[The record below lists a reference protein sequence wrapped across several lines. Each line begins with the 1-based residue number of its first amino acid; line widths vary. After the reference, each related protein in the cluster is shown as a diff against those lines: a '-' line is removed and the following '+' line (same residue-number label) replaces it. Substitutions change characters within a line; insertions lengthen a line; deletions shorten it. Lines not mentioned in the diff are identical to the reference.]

1 MNAIVT
7 ITDGLAVT
15 TTLAIAEGTGVEH
28 KAVIQLVRTYLTD
41 LGEFGRV
48 TFEMRPFETAGGMQR
63 REVAILN
70 EQQSTLLL
78 TYMRNSEIVRSFK
91 KRLVRE
97 FWQMAEKLR
106 GQPASDP
113 MAVLSDPA
121 AMRGLLLNYTEKV
134 IALEEKVA
142 EQAPKVAFAKQ
153 VEVAPDAIDIAKAA
167 KLLGTGR
174 TRLMAF
180 LREIRWINRYNQ
192 PYQDKIE
199 AGLLDTKLGK
209 WEHPDH
215 GLQQSVTTLVTG
227 KGLVKLQ
234 KLWDERQQT
243 IKAAGMMSVASRDH
257 GSIGSQPE
265 SQHV

>member
-1 MNAIVT
+1 MNALVT

-15 TTLAIAEGTGVEH
+15 TTLAIAEGTGVAH

-48 TFEMRPFETAGGMQR
+48 AFEMRPFETAGGMQR
-63 REVAILN
+63 REVAALN

-134 IALEEKVA
+134 LALEEKVA
-142 EQAPKVAFAKQ
+142 EQAPKVQAL
-153 VEVAPDAIDIAKAA
+153 DRIATYSDGSFCVRDAA
-167 KLLGTGR
+167 KNLQVQEK
-174 TRLMAF
+174 RLRQW
-180 LREIRWINRYNQ
+180 LSEHNWIYRRPMGSGWLAYS
-192 PYQDKIE
+192 DRLK
-199 AGLLDTKLGK
+199 AGLLEHKITTGNKGDGGEWTDTQVRVTAKGMAKLALLLP
-209 WEHPDH
+209 PDE
-215 GLQQSVTTLVTG
+215 GFFPPPINGTSP
-227 KGLVKLQ
+227 
-234 KLWDERQQT
+234 R
-243 IKAAGMMSVASRDH
+243 
-257 GSIGSQPE
+257 P
-265 SQHV
+265 HV